1 LILELFR
8 QTGIFCFSFHL
19 YRFPLKINVAYQ
31 SLLNEKEFCISLI
44 GLNSS
49 FSTLPQS
56 EYTSRAV
63 STPRMRYIRACVYFC
78 RLSIRCFNVVQ
89 PETRFHFQSSNQIA
103 KKVKIFKN
111 FKISKFY
118 KKFKNLKRNKKFN
131 NFFFK
136 SKFSYNFKNF

>member
-1 LILELFR
+1 MCVRCIYFANFYDFFYLILELFR
-8 QTGIFCFSFHL
+8 QTGIFFFSFHL

-56 EYTSRAV
+56 EYTQRAV
-63 STPRMRYIRACVYFC
+63 STPRVRYIRACVYFYL
-78 RLSIRCFNVVQ
+78 LSIRCFNVVQ

-103 KKVKIFKN
+103 KKVNIFQKFQN
-111 FKISKFY
+111 FKILQKIL
-118 KKFKNLKRNKKFN
+118 KFKKKLKI
-131 NFFFK
+131 
-136 SKFSYNFKNF
+136 